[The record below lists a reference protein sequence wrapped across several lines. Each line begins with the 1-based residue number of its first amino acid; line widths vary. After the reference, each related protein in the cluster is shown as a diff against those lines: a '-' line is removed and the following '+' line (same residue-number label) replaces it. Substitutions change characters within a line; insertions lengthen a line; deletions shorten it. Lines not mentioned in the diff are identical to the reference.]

1 MEWLTSWDT
10 VYKRQ
15 YEWCRRWMVLLL
27 GREKSTMF
35 PWDALEM
42 EMESDEVKGCGAGGL
57 RCS

>member
-1 MEWLTSWDT
+1 
-10 VYKRQ
+10 
-15 YEWCRRWMVLLL
+15 MVLLL